1 MNGEMSLF
9 KNRFQHLQRYQTIV
23 STLTRNGLGYAADEL
38 SDKGK
43 TWFRKDEE
51 ADFAQGNKLGVR
63 IRLMLE
69 QLGPTFVKLGQI
81 ASTRSDWIPADII
94 KELQKLQDQVKPFS
108 YSEVAKL
115 VESELQAPISSI
127 FHSFSENPLAAA
139 SIGQVHEAVLKNGA
153 RVIVKIQRP
162 GIQETIETDLEIL
175 AEWARISEKR
185 MDWAKHYHL
194 RDAVDELS
202 RALLNELN
210 YLEEARNAE
219 KIKANNKLPYIYIP
233 NIYWDYT
240 TKRVLTMEYMA
251 GIPLSG
257 LVQLDEAGFDCK
269 KLAHHLATAIF
280 TQIFEHGFFHADPH
294 PGNVMALPD
303 GRLAFLDFGMV
314 GSLPNHLKEHFV
326 SFVIALRN
334 QSSKGVIRAI
344 SRMGVIPEDVD
355 HDKLHEHV
363 DELRQKYYQIPLNQV
378 SVGAAVQDL
387 FNVAYSHRIRIP
399 REITMLCKSMIT
411 MEGVATA
418 LDPEISVLDVAEPF
432 GKKMFLNRLNPFE
445 LGKQVLEEI
454 PDYIDLVREMPSSFK
469 QLAKIMR
476 QGKLRVEA
484 DSPQLDQLPAKLDRL
499 INRLSFSIVLLALSI
514 VMLGLI
520 IGAAITGTTSP
531 VIGKIPI
538 IETGFLIA
546 LLMFLWLIFAI
557 FRSGRF

>member
-1 MNGEMSLF
+1 MF
-9 KNRFQHLQRYQTIV
+9 KNRFQHLQRYRTIV
-23 STLTRNGLGYAADEL
+23 SALARNGLGYATDKL

-43 TWFRKDEE
+43 TWFHKDEE
-51 ADFAQGNKLGVR
+51 ADFPKGKKLGVR

-81 ASTRSDWIPADII
+81 ASTRSDVIPADII
-94 KELQKLQDQVKPFS
+94 EALQKLQDHVEPFP
-108 YSEVAKL
+108 YSEVTKL
-115 VESELQAPISSI
+115 VESELQASISSI
-127 FHSFSENPLAAA
+127 FCSFSEQPLGAA
-139 SIGQVHEAVLKNGA
+139 SIGQVHEAVLKNGD
-153 RVIVKIQRP
+153 RVVVKIQRP

-175 AEWARISEKR
+175 AEWARISEKN
-185 MDWAKHYHL
+185 MDWARHYRL
-194 RDAVDELS
+194 RDVVDEMS
-202 RALLNELN
+202 KALLNELN

-219 KIKANNKLPYIYIP
+219 RIKSNNKLPYVYIP
-233 NIYWDYT
+233 DIHWGYT
-240 TKRVLTMEYMA
+240 TKRVLTMEYVA
-251 GIPLSG
+251 GLPLSS
-257 LVQLDEAGFDCK
+257 LVQLDEASFDRK
-269 KLAHHLATAIF
+269 KLAHQLATAIF

-314 GSLPNHLKEHFV
+314 GILPNHLKEHFV

-344 SRMGVIPEDVD
+344 SRMGVVPEDVD
-355 HDKLHEHV
+355 HDKLYEDV

-378 SVGAAVQDL
+378 SVGAAIQDL
-387 FNVAYSHRIRIP
+387 FHVAYSHRIRIP
-399 REITMLCKSMIT
+399 REMTMLCKSMLT
-411 MEGVATA
+411 MEGVATV

-432 GKKMFLNRLNPFE
+432 GKKMFMNRLNPLE

-454 PDYIDLVREMPSSFK
+454 PDYIELIREMPSSIK
-469 QLAKIMR
+469 QLVRIMR
-476 QGKLRVEA
+476 QGKLRIEA
-484 DSPQLDQLPAKLDRL
+484 DSPQLGQLPAQLDRL
-499 INRLSFSIVLLALSI
+499 INRLSFSIVMLALSI

-538 IETGFLIA
+538 IEIGFVIA